1 MYDLYVPESVSN
13 YSCYFYNDSG
23 SILYAT
29 NEVPTKNTT
38 IQVEK
43 IFTNNHYTIIHDTL
57 DIKKDTTCLDN
68 TITTSSLYRKDI
80 VDISTLV
87 VIMSFFFF
95 FIPIYIFSRLF
106 KRGLR

>member
-1 MYDLYVPESVSN
+1 MYELYVPESVSN
-13 YSCYFYNDSG
+13 YSCYFYNDNG

-29 NEVPTKNTT
+29 NEQPVEGST

-57 DIKKDTTCLDN
+57 NITK
-68 TITTSSLYRKDI
+68 TTSCLSNQITSSTLYRKD
-80 VDISTLV
+80 VVEISVLV

-95 FIPIYIFSRLF
+95 FIPVYIFSRLF